1 MNIFEKSQW
10 IWIKKGADVDE
21 YAEFCDKLEYYGGKA
36 SIRLSCDSDYT
47 LYINEQYVASNQ
59 YGDYEHYKIYDEIEI
74 SNYLKEGENNIEILV
89 HYFGENSQRYKVGKG
104 GLIYEVICDNSI
116 IAYSS
121 EKTLSRKSP
130 TYISGRKI
138 RVSSQLGFTFSYDS
152 TKETKLGYDISGIV
166 EKSCTFYPRPIKKQ
180 TIKDR
185 QKIKSIKVYSDSH
198 YLIDLG
204 TEIVGLP
211 TLEIVS
217 ENEADITVAYGEHIE
232 DGCVRKTIYDR
243 NFYYEY
249 KAKKGHNQFTN
260 YMLRLACRYL
270 EVFSNSPIEIKYVGV
285 LPQIYE
291 IEENECKI
299 ESALDRKI
307 YDICVNTLK
316 LCMME
321 HYVDCPWREQ
331 ALYAF
336 DSRNQMLCGYYV
348 FKDGNKDYAR
358 ANLKL
363 IGQDR
368 RNDGLL
374 SICYPCGTSLAIP
387 SFSLYYILQMKEY
400 IDYTRDTS
408 LSGELY
414 EKMCLIIDEFLKNS
428 PNGLINKFS
437 GDEMWNFY
445 DWSPFLSGSLG
456 VSQDAKSDLII
467 NCLFIIALDC
477 LEQISGHIGKSFNYI
492 SLAQNL
498 RLKIRNEFLTNSNT
512 FTVHRNADE
521 ITVLGNSLAI
531 LAKVATKEEAHYLC
545 EKIINGQMH
554 DCSLSMKIFEYE
566 ALLYVNSEKYKA
578 FVLNDIRTNYK
589 KMLDYGSDTVWETI
603 DGPSAFD
610 NAGSLCHGWSA
621 IPVYIFHKLGI
632 AKKEGERII

>member
-1 MNIFEKSQW
+1 MKIFEKSQW

-21 YAEFCDKLEYYGGKA
+21 YAEFCDKLTYSGGDV

-59 YGDYEHYKIYDEIEI
+59 YGDYEHYKIYDEIVI
-74 SNYLKEGENNIEILV
+74 SNYLKDGENDIEILV
-89 HYFGENSQRYKVGKG
+89 HYFGEDSQRYKAGKS
-104 GLIYEVICDNSI
+104 GLIYEVICDSAI
-116 IAYSS
+116 LAYSS
-121 EKTLSRKSP
+121 ERTLSRKSP

-138 RVSSQLGFTFSYDS
+138 KVSFQLGFTFSYDA
-152 TKETKLGYDISGIV
+152 TKETELSYDISRIV
-166 EKSCTFYPRPIKKQ
+166 EKSCTFYPRPIKKH
-180 TIKDR
+180 TVKDR
-185 QKIKSIKVYSDSH
+185 QKIKSIKAYSDSH

-204 TEIVGLP
+204 TEVVGLP

-232 DGCVRKTIYDR
+232 DGCVRKRIYDR

-260 YMLRLACRYL
+260 YMLRLACRYI
-270 EVFSNSPIEIKYVGV
+270 EVFSSTPIEIKYVGV
-285 LPQIYE
+285 LPQAYE
-291 IEENECKI
+291 VERNICEI
-299 ESALDRKI
+299 DSALDRKI
-307 YDICVNTLK
+307 YDICVNTLE

-336 DSRNQMLCGYYV
+336 DSRNQMLCGYYA

-400 IDYTRDTS
+400 IDFTNDTS

-414 EKMCLIIDEFLKNS
+414 EKMCSIIDEFLKNS
-428 PNGLINKFS
+428 QNGLINIFS

-445 DWSPFLSGSLG
+445 DWSTFISGSLG

-467 NCLFIIALDC
+467 NCLFLIALDC
-477 LEQISGHIGKSFNYI
+477 LEQIAERIGKSFNYD
-492 SLAQNL
+492 SLAQKL
-498 RLKIRNEFLTNSNT
+498 RLKIRNEFLTNNNT
-512 FTVHRNADE
+512 FTVHKNADE

-531 LAKVATKEEAHYLC
+531 LAKVSTKEESQLIC

-554 DCSLSMKIFEYE
+554 DCSLSMKLFEYE
-566 ALLYVNSEKYKA
+566 ALLLINSEKYKA
-578 FVLNDIRTNYK
+578 FVLNDIRKNYK

-632 AKKEGERII
+632 AKKRR